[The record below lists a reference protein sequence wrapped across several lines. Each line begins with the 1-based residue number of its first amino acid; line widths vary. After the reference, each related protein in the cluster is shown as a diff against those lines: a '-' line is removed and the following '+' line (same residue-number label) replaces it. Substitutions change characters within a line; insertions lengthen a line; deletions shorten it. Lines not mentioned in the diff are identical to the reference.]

1 MSPTM
6 QARDFPAPNRAASP
20 AAAPDRVYADLRE
33 RIVSLELPPGTTL
46 GRSDIAQHYGVSQTP
61 VREALQRLE
70 EDGLVQI
77 FPQSKTVVSQ
87 IDVRQ
92 LYETQFLRVAIET
105 EVVRRLALTKG
116 GEALKHATAILRMQ
130 QTLLGTDETAMFS
143 DLDRTFHRTFFDAVG
158 MVPLHLMLLRRLGHL
173 YRCQRL
179 ELPHEGR
186 MEAIVD
192 AHQAIIDGIASGY
205 AERAAEAMRQ
215 HLSGTISRVPSLRA
229 SHPDYF
235 TGEDIA

>member
-1 MSPTM
+1 MSQTM
-6 QARDFPAPNRAASP
+6 QARDFPSPDRAATAS
-20 AAAPDRVYADLRE
+20 AAPDRVYADLRD

-46 GRSDIAQHYGVSQTP
+46 GRNDIAQHYGVSQTP

-92 LYETQFLRVAIET
+92 LYETQVLRVAIET
-105 EVVRRLALTKG
+105 EIVRRLAATKG
-116 GEALKHATAILRMQ
+116 GETLKHAAAILRMQ
-130 QTLLGTDETAMFS
+130 QALLGTDETAMFT
-143 DLDRTFHRTFFDAVG
+143 DLDRAFHRTLFDGVG

-186 MEAIVD
+186 MEAIVE
-192 AHQAIIDGIASGY
+192 AHQAIIDGIASGGG
-205 AERAAEAMRQ
+205 ERAAEEMRK
-215 HLSGTISRVPSLRA
+215 HLSGTISRVPSLLA

-235 TGEDIA
+235 TGSDTG